1 MATPAPTLTPDVLDL
16 RIRNLLK
23 QLRLPTMAR
32 HYESLARQAAAQ
44 DLSYAHY
51 LLTLLEEEHRQR
63 DVNRRQRLLRQ
74 ARFPIPYTLDAY
86 DFTARPSLSKQKV
99 LELATGA
106 FALAHENVILVGA
119 IGTGKTHIA
128 TALGRALCEQG
139 MKVRFFTAADLINQ
153 LLEAHEQRQL
163 SRLQN
168 TLLKQRLVIIDELGF
183 IPFSQQGAQ
192 MLFTLI
198 SDLYL
203 RTSVLIT
210 TNLPFSEWGQV
221 FQDDRLLGAL
231 LDRLTHHCHILEFQ
245 GESHRFKE
253 SQRQRS
259 QEPSSRQLPESP
271 STL

>member
-1 MATPAPTLTPDVLDL
+1 MTAATPPLAPEMVNA
-16 RIRNLLK
+16 RIQNLLK
-23 QLRLPTMAR
+23 RLRLPTIAR
-32 HYESLARQAAAQ
+32 HYETLARQAAAQ

-51 LLTLLEEEHRQR
+51 LLTLLEEEGRQR
-63 DVNRRQRLLRQ
+63 EVNRRQRLLRQ

-86 DFTARPSLSKQKV
+86 DFTAIPSLPKQKV
-99 LELATGA
+99 LELVTGA
-106 FALAHENVILVGA
+106 FTTAHENVILVGA

-128 TALGRALCEQG
+128 TALGHALCNQG
-139 MKVRFFTAADLINQ
+139 LKVRFYTAADLINQ

-168 TLLKQRLVIIDELGF
+168 TLLKQQLVIIDELGF

-203 RTSVLIT
+203 RTSILIT

-231 LDRLTHHCHILEFQ
+231 LDRLTHRCHILEFR

-253 SQRQRS
+253 SHGRRS
-259 QEPSSRQLPESP
+259 PTSTLEQPSESP
-271 STL
+271 DAR

>member
-1 MATPAPTLTPDVLDL
+1 MTAAAPPLAPEMVNA
-16 RIRNLLK
+16 RIQNLLK
-23 QLRLPTMAR
+23 RLRLPTIAR
-32 HYESLARQAAAQ
+32 HYETLARQAAAQ

-51 LLTLLEEEHRQR
+51 LLTLLEEESRQR
-63 DVNRRQRLLRQ
+63 EVNRRQRLLRQ

-86 DFTARPSLSKQKV
+86 DFTAIPSLPKQKV

-106 FALAHENVILVGA
+106 FTTTHENVILVGA

-128 TALGRALCEQG
+128 TALGHALCNQG
-139 MKVRFFTAADLINQ
+139 LKVRFYTAADLINQ

-168 TLLKQRLVIIDELGF
+168 TLLKQQLVIIDELGF

-203 RTSVLIT
+203 RTSILIT

-231 LDRLTHHCHILEFQ
+231 LDRLTHRCHILEFR

-253 SQRQRS
+253 SHGRRS
-259 QEPSSRQLPESP
+259 PTNTLEQPSESP
-271 STL
+271 DAR

>member
-1 MATPAPTLTPDVLDL
+1 MTAAAPPLAPEMVNA
-16 RIRNLLK
+16 RIQNLLK
-23 QLRLPTMAR
+23 RLRLPTIAR
-32 HYESLARQAAAQ
+32 HYETLARQAAAQ

-51 LLTLLEEEHRQR
+51 LLTLLEEESRQR
-63 DVNRRQRLLRQ
+63 EVNRRQRLLRQ

-86 DFTARPSLSKQKV
+86 DFTAIPSLPKQKV

-106 FALAHENVILVGA
+106 FTTAHENVILVGA

-128 TALGRALCEQG
+128 TALGHALCNQG
-139 MKVRFFTAADLINQ
+139 LKVRFYTAADLINQ

-168 TLLKQRLVIIDELGF
+168 TLLKQQLVIIDELGF

-203 RTSVLIT
+203 RTSILIT

-231 LDRLTHHCHILEFQ
+231 LDRLTHRCHILEFR

-253 SQRQRS
+253 SHGRRS
-259 QEPSSRQLPESP
+259 PTSTLEQPSESP
-271 STL
+271 DAR

>member
-1 MATPAPTLTPDVLDL
+1 MTETTSPLAPEVLDG
-16 RIRNLLK
+16 RIRTLLK
-23 QLRLPTMAR
+23 SLRLSHMAR
-32 HYESLARQAAAQ
+32 HYQPLARQAATQ
-44 DLSYAHY
+44 DWPYARY
-51 LLTLLEEEHRQR
+51 LLALLAEESRQR
-63 DVNRRQRLLRQ
+63 EVNRRQRLLRQ

-86 DFTARPSLSKQKV
+86 DFTAIPSLSKQKV

-106 FALAHENVILVGA
+106 FTAAHENVILVGA

-128 TALGRALCEQG
+128 TALGHALGDQG

-168 TLLKQRLVIIDELGF
+168 TLLKQQLVIIDELGF

-203 RTSVLIT
+203 RTSILIT

-231 LDRLTHHCHILEFQ
+231 LDRLTHRCHILEFR

-253 SQRQRS
+253 SRRRHHPVTSSPQS
-259 QEPSSRQLPESP
+259 AEPQVTS
-271 STL
+271 

>member
-1 MATPAPTLTPDVLDL
+1 MTKTTPPLAPEGLDG
-16 RIRNLLK
+16 RIRTLLK
-23 QLRLPTMAR
+23 SLRLSHMAR
-32 HYESLARQAAAQ
+32 HYQPLARQAATQ
-44 DLSYAHY
+44 DWSYARY
-51 LLTLLEEEHRQR
+51 LLALLEEESRQR
-63 DVNRRQRLLRQ
+63 EVNRRQRLLRQ

-86 DFTARPSLSKQKV
+86 DFTAIPSLSKQKV

-106 FALAHENVILVGA
+106 FIAAHENVILVGA

-128 TALGRALCEQG
+128 TALGHALCDQG

-168 TLLKQRLVIIDELGF
+168 ALLKQHLVIIDELGF

-203 RTSVLIT
+203 RTSILIT

-231 LDRLTHHCHILEFQ
+231 LDRLTHRCHILEFQ

-253 SQRQRS
+253 SRRHHHPATSSPQPTAS
-259 QEPSSRQLPESP
+259 QAAS
-271 STL
+271 